1 MLAENNETNLP
12 PLQQQA
18 IEWLVRLR
26 THELSEAE
34 TRDFADWLSYDFS
47 HAQAFADA
55 EDLFDIMTQAA
66 QIKTV
71 ASTFLPKSKQV
82 FAKPA
87 IIPSAPKPRSRRW
100 LAVPLALAATW
111 LFFVTL
117 VLPKQADLWG
127 DYLSDYHTGTGEQR
141 NIQLTDGSW
150 LLLNTDTAVSV
161 KYHDDSRQI
170 ILLHG
175 QAQFTVTADKNR
187 PFTVNTGELQVRALG
202 TVFEVYRKISGDVE
216 VVVQEH
222 SVAASVP
229 AKIGHLQES
238 ALTTLVQQG
247 QQLHYVHD
255 SGELNS
261 PQTTPDELTESWQ
274 QRRVI
279 VKDRPLAEL
288 IAEIERY
295 RPGRIF
301 LGDDNLSNLRVTGLF
316 SLADPEASLANLRK
330 ILNLKEKRLGSL
342 WVLLHR

>member
-34 TRDFADWLSYDFS
+34 TLDFADWLSYDFS

-111 LFFVTL
+111 LFVVTL
-117 VLPKQADLWG
+117 VLPKQADLWS
-127 DYLSDYHTGTGEQR
+127 DYFSDYHTGTGEQR

-161 KYHDDSRQI
+161 KYQDYSRQI

-202 TVFEVYRKISGDVE
+202 TVFEVYRKTSGDVE
-216 VVVQEH
+216 VVVEEH
-222 SVAASVP
+222 TVAASLP
-229 AKIGHLQES
+229 AKIGHQQES

-255 SGELNS
+255 SGELNP
-261 PQTTPDELTESWQ
+261 PQTTPNELTESWQ

-279 VKDRPLAEL
+279 VKDRPLSEL

-301 LGDDNLSNLRVTGLF
+301 LGDDNQSNLRVTGLF

-330 ILNLKEKRLGSL
+330 ILNLKETHLGPW